1 MIKAKRI
8 LANFDARIPK
18 IEVKP
23 CNKKIGSKVII
34 VSKMHDETKGEKVKV
49 KIKFKDVAGIDFR
62 VNFFDSFIGCEADG
76 LYCFDDKETINRIM
90 HGIFLRRKEICLL
103 EGDYSYDADD
113 EADILNI
120 FDFDGEFT
128 RNIDQYKAYV
138 QNVDSG
144 VYIIVCKELV
154 IEK

>member
-1 MIKAKRI
+1 M
-8 LANFDARIPK
+8 
-18 IEVKP
+18 
-23 CNKKIGSKVII
+23 
-34 VSKMHDETKGEKVKV
+34 
-49 KIKFKDVAGIDFR
+49 
-62 VNFFDSFIGCEADG
+62 
-76 LYCFDDKETINRIM
+76 
-90 HGIFLRRKEICLL
+90 L

-138 QNVDSG
+138 QNIDSG

>member
-1 MIKAKRI
+1 
-8 LANFDARIPK
+8 
-18 IEVKP
+18 
-23 CNKKIGSKVII
+23 
-34 VSKMHDETKGEKVKV
+34 
-49 KIKFKDVAGIDFR
+49 
-62 VNFFDSFIGCEADG
+62 
-76 LYCFDDKETINRIM
+76 M

-138 QNVDSG
+138 QNIDSG